1 MYFIDAMKNDATTKG
16 IFSRLELSLYYKIKE
31 LSEKECR
38 TVASVIRQAIK
49 EFLERRESK

>member
-1 MYFIDAMKNDATTKG
+1 MYFIIAMKNNGTTKG

-31 LSEKECR
+31 FSEKECR

-49 EFLERRESK
+49 EFIERRESK